1 LKNLLKSK
9 KLLAALA
16 ISASVAVILPLAV
29 SAALSGVNQGTGPVP
44 VGKAGHLYFQGSTT
58 VNPIIQAA
66 ATDYN
71 TAKGATI
78 FTSTDI
84 LANDSGT
91 GRNALLQQY
100 TDIAMASSAA
110 STASGSGISGETQA
124 ADETPNVIARDGVVI
139 IVNSSVPADVTKIT
153 MAQLVD
159 IYEGYDT
166 KWSQISGNAADIMT
180 IVPRAREIG
189 SGTRQSLSD
198 LTKGTGDG
206 AVNTITFMSPDSD
219 TGATAGTENYTIV
232 QTGQV
237 RPNGN
242 PAMQAAINSP
252 TATGQIGYVGLGFD
266 TGANIRDLQVV
277 DSNGVAWSPT
287 GPNIYAANAAGTAA
301 DYPLARF
308 LRLYTPSSLLLST
321 FTQPVNNAADVTDF
335 ISWLEA
341 TDGQGQ
347 NDVVTAGFLKLIP
360 DQDVNADNAVNVLDL
375 IMVGNSIGLSGANHW
390 VRADVDSN
398 GTVNVLDLIQV
409 GNWVGTNILPTH

>member
-1 LKNLLKSK
+1 MKNLLKSK

-16 ISASVAVILPLAV
+16 ISASLAIILPLAV
-29 SAALSGVNQGTGPVP
+29 FAYSNQGTTAVP

-66 ATDYN
+66 STDYN

-78 FTSTDI
+78 FTSADI
-84 LANDSGT
+84 LANDSGN
-91 GRNALLQQY
+91 GRNALLYQD
-100 TDIAMASSAA
+100 TDIAMASSTA
-110 STASGSGISGETQA
+110 STSAGTGVGGLSQS

-139 IVNSSVPADVTKIT
+139 IVNTSVPADVTKIT

-166 KWSQISGNAADIMT
+166 KWSQISGNSADTMT

-198 LTKGTGDG
+198 LTKGKGDG
-206 AVNTITFMSPDSD
+206 AVTTITFMTPTDTD
-219 TGATAGTENYTIV
+219 TGATVGTENYTIV
-232 QTGQV
+232 QTGV
-237 RPNGN
+237 ARCVGN
-242 PAMQAAINSP
+242 PAMQTAINSP

-266 TGANIRDLQVV
+266 AGAKIRDLQVV

-301 DYPLARF
+301 DYPLSRF
-308 LRLYTPSSLLLST
+308 LYLYTPSAALLST
-321 FTQPVNNAADVTDF
+321 YTLPVNNTANITDF
-335 ISWLEA
+335 IAWLEA

-347 NDVVTAGFLKLIP
+347 NDVVNAGFLKIYP
-360 DQDVNADNAVNVLDL
+360 DQDVNTDNT
-375 IMVGNSIGLSGANHW
+375 
-390 VRADVDSN
+390 VD
-398 GTVNVLDLIQV
+398 VLDLIQV
-409 GNWVGTNILPTH
+409 GNYVGQNGASHWVRADVNSDGTVDVLDLISVGNWIGTNILPTH